1 LAKAGET
8 HRASAILPIVMGF
21 AKGSTHSTLPTP
33 IRRGNSMTDKVS
45 AAVRSKMM
53 AAVRGKDTGP
63 KRAVRSALFSAGYRY
78 RLHRR
83 DLPGSPDIV
92 LPRYRIAVFVH
103 GCFWHGHDCP
113 RGRRPASN
121 VEFWNRKLDGNLA
134 RDRANAAALET
145 AGWTVVIVWQCSA
158 EEAIKRL
165 LLELAVRAH
174 PRTSAYVSEL
184 AR

>member
-1 LAKAGET
+1 MA
-8 HRASAILPIVMGF
+8 
-21 AKGSTHSTLPTP
+21 
-33 IRRGNSMTDKVS
+33 DKVP

-53 AAVRGKDTGP
+53 AAVRSKDTGP
-63 KRAVRSALFSAGYRY
+63 ERAVRSALFSAGYRY

-83 DLPGSPDIV
+83 DLPGAPDIV

-121 VEFWNRKLDGNLA
+121 VEFWNAKLDQNLA
-134 RDRANAAALET
+134 RDRASRAALEA
-145 AGWTVVIVWQCSA
+145 AGWTVATVWECSA
-158 EEAIKRL
+158 KVETDCL
-165 LLELAVRAH
+165 LLELATRAH
-174 PRTSAYVSEL
+174 APPSAPASEL